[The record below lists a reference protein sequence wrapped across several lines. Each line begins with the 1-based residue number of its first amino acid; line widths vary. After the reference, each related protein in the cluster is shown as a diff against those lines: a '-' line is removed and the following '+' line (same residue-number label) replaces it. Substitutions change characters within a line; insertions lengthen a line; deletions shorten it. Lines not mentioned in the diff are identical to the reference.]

1 MPATRLTGSRAVEDR
16 SIAVAIGGRIRSER
30 KRQGLTQAALAG
42 ARYTKAYISAL
53 ENGLSKPSVAAL
65 SYIADRLS
73 VPLDRL
79 LVGDDATWTRLEV
92 DVRLASGDWQGAFDG
107 YAALLASTSES
118 GRGELLRGMA
128 EAAARLD
135 RGEDAVRAGSEAATF
150 LEARGRTAE
159 ASWAHY
165 WEASG
170 LYTLEQGDEARRH
183 LLLILERIGNR
194 EVEDRDLH
202 VRTLIALAMIESR
215 DEQPERALGY
225 LEQARAL
232 VGRLD
237 GRRRATFLFSL
248 ALSYRELGDF
258 EAAITTA
265 NQSLAYFSIA
275 ASELE
280 MASVENELAL
290 VYLALGQ
297 LGRARE
303 HVAASRASFE
313 KLKDSR
319 LLAHAVETEAEID
332 LADGSPEDAL
342 EHAEEAIE
350 LARATSNRKA
360 ELSALVSLARAR
372 RMKGDLDSEL
382 ETLGLAATLARQ
394 HGRRGQLQKILGE
407 LARTYASRGD
417 LQRAFD
423 LSQEA
428 LDAGRAT
435 SR

>member
-1 MPATRLTGSRAVEDR
+1 LTRSRAVEDQ
-16 SIAVAIGGRIRSER
+16 SIAVAIGGRIRNER
-30 KRQGLTQAALAG
+30 KRQGLTQAELAG
-42 ARYTKAYISAL
+42 TRYTKAYISAL

-65 SYIADRLS
+65 SYLADRLG

-92 DVRLASGDWQGAFDG
+92 DIRLASGDWQGAFDG
-107 YAALLASTSES
+107 YAALLTSTSDS
-118 GRGELLRGMA
+118 GRGDLLRGLA

-135 RGEDAVRAGSEAATF
+135 RGEDAVRAGSEAAAF

-159 ASWAHY
+159 ASWARY
-165 WEASG
+165 WEAAG
-170 LYTLEQGDEARRH
+170 LYALEHGDEARRH
-183 LLLILERIGNR
+183 LLLILERIAKR

-202 VRTLIALAMIESR
+202 VRALIALAMIESR

-258 EAAITTA
+258 EAAIITA

-280 MASVENELAL
+280 TASVENELAL

-303 HVAASRASFE
+303 YVAASRASFE
-313 KLKDSR
+313 KLQDAR

-332 LADGSPEDAL
+332 LAAGIPEGAL
-342 EHAEEAIE
+342 AHAEEAIE

-372 RMKGDLDSEL
+372 RMNGELDAEL

-407 LARTYASRGD
+407 LARAYASRGD
-417 LQRAFD
+417 LQQAFD

-428 LDAGRAT
+428 LDAGRAR
-435 SR
+435 SMPS